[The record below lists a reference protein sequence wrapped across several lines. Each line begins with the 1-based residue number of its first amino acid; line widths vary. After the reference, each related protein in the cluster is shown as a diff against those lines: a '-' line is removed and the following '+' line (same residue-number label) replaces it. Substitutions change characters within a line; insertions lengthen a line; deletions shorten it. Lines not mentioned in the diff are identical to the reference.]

1 LALVAA
7 GAAPVS
13 LAFGGGSVGHM
24 ALDRNFTTR
33 PLISILGGDGVVA
46 TVMAPD
52 THFAPLWRPMP
63 ILRRHDGPWPFC
75 AAMAAHA
82 HFAPLWRPMP
92 ILRRYGGAAPGD
104 STSPHAG
111 AL

>member
-24 ALDRNFTTR
+24 ALDWNFTTR
-33 PLISILGGDGVVA
+33 PLISILGGDGAVA

-52 THFAPLWRPMP
+52 THFAPP
-63 ILRRHDGPWPFC
+63 
-75 AAMAAHA
+75 
-82 HFAPLWRPMP
+82 
-92 ILRRYGGAAPGD
+92 
-104 STSPHAG
+104 
-111 AL
+111 